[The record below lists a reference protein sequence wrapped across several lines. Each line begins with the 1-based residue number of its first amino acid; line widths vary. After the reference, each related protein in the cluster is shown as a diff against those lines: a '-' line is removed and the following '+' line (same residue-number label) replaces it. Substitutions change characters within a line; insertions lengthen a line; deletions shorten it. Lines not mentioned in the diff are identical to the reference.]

1 MTIRYDWWRRREMA
15 ECIFCSVAVCCTFD
29 KKLSSL
35 LWWFW
40 FLVFCFHGRLQL
52 LIDFE
57 CDLGVGWVVV
67 EIDFL
72 LFCFLF
78 HRRMWST
85 TVLISYRYS
94 FTHPIMAVCVAICQL
109 FQSALQKYEIIR
121 RWKWFFC
128 VCVKKY
134 FEAQCEARLLAAA
147 AGATC
152 LLEWHVAQAAKWAKY
167 LFIMFLIDDVCVDV
181 CSSI

>member
-15 ECIFCSVAVCCTFD
+15 ECIFCSVAVCCTFE

-57 CDLGVGWVVV
+57 CDLGVGWLSGGWNW
-67 EIDFL
+67 FL
-72 LFCFLF
+72 TFFAFCFIVVCDPQPCWFRIGTLL
-78 HRRMWST
+78 
-85 TVLISYRYS
+85 LIPSSWRC
-94 FTHPIMAVCVAICQL
+94 VCCDLPTFSIGVTKVWNN
-109 FQSALQKYEIIR
+109 SEMEVV
-121 RWKWFFC
+121 FF

-134 FEAQCEARLLAAA
+134 FEAQCEARLLADAA
-147 AGATC
+147 T
-152 LLEWHVAQAAKWAKY
+152 VQRVY
-167 LFIMFLIDDVCVDV
+167 LSGTLHRLQNGQSI
-181 CSSI
+181 CSSCF